1 MREPGARDDPASAA
15 EAEVGGSYASL
26 PLGVVDERGGVG
38 EGPPSPRAKHPPN
51 PRTLPNGPRPH
62 PYASERVEG
71 SFSELL
77 PEEVP
82 GSSPRTPEASP
93 YGGCAAPAA
102 PLSCHRACAS
112 GPMGPSSRSRTAVV
126 TGRRKGCS
134 GKDVAQGAA
143 GYRCAGAADGGAG
156 ADDLAFLLGRP
167 RFSAGCPA
175 RAATAWRARTSSSPA
190 PDPRCTSI
198 TSRRRPSRYN
208 GGCSATSGPGAAA
221 VRGTPRGGR
230 VPVGRAARLWNAGGR
245 TSCARAPSS
254 RPTTRIASSRRSSSR
269 SGRMGGIGRICSTRL
284 FFYTKEL

>member
-1 MREPGARDDPASAA
+1 
-15 EAEVGGSYASL
+15 VGGSYASL

-62 PYASERVEG
+62 PYAPERVEG
-71 SFSELL
+71 EFSELL

-112 GPMGPSSRSRTAVV
+112 GPMGLSPRSRTAVV

-156 ADDLAFLLGRP
+156 ADDLAFPLGRP

-190 PDPRCTSI
+190 PGPRCTSI
-198 TSRRRPSRYN
+198 TFR
-208 GGCSATSGPGAAA
+208 GGL
-221 VRGTPRGGR
+221 RGTAG
-230 VPVGRAARLWNAGGR
+230 AARLPAARGPPRFAGPREAVVFRLGEPQGSGTPGGGPPVR
-245 TSCARAPSS
+245 GLHRAGPQRGLLPRGALRVAAGEWGD
-254 RPTTRIASSRRSSSR
+254 RPNLLDATF
-269 SGRMGGIGRICSTRL
+269 L
-284 FFYTKEL
+284 LY

>member
-1 MREPGARDDPASAA
+1 LREPGARDDPASAA

-38 EGPPSPRAKHPPN
+38 DGPPSPRAKHPPN

-62 PYASERVEG
+62 PYAPERVEG
-71 SFSELL
+71 EFSELL

-112 GPMGPSSRSRTAVV
+112 GPMGLSPRSRTAVV

-156 ADDLAFLLGRP
+156 ADDLAFPLGRP
-167 RFSAGCPA
+167 RFSAGA
-175 RAATAWRARTSSSPA
+175 RPGRRPPGGRERRRVRHRA
-190 PDPRCTSI
+190 PDA
-198 TSRRRPSRYN
+198 RPLPSEE
-208 GGCSATSGPGAAA
+208 AFA
-221 VRGTPRGGR
+221 VRRGLLGYQRRGGR
-230 VPVGRAARLWNAGGR
+230 RG
-245 TSCARAPSS
+245 S
-254 RPTTRIASSRRSSSR
+254 RDPARRSCSGWASR
-269 SGRMGGIGRICSTRL
+269 KVLERRGEDLLCAGSIEPAHNADYFLAALFESQRENGGIGRICSTRL